1 MSSLLTTRS
10 SLLPALSN
18 FFDDSFSNELFD
30 WTDRNFSAFGSTL
43 PSANVIENPTNI
55 AIELAA
61 PGLKKT
67 DFKIEVNDHQ
77 LSISSEKKEEKAEKN
92 LEGSFRRKE
101 FRFESF
107 NRTFYL
113 PETVDEGKIDATY
126 KDGILHVEVA
136 KKKISSPKSV
146 KTIEIK

>member
-1 MSSLLTTRS
+1 MTTRS
-10 SLLPALSN
+10 SLLPALTN
-18 FFDDSFSNELFD
+18 FFDDSLANDFFD
-30 WTDRNFSAFGSTL
+30 WTDRNFTAYGSTL
-43 PSANVIENPTNI
+43 PSANVIENPSNI
-55 AIELAA
+55 AIELAV

-77 LSISSEKKEEKAEKN
+77 LSISSERKEEKAEKN
-92 LEGSFRRKE
+92 EEGNFRRKE
-101 FRFESF
+101 FRYEAF

-126 KDGILHVEVA
+126 KDGILHVAVA